1 MKPISIETTVVG
13 IPAIVNVTYYH
24 HQKPNRRADN
34 DYDYYGYE
42 EMEYEVCDRRGR
54 IAPWL
59 AKKIDKNADEE
70 IRQTI
75 INYFEEE

>member
-1 MKPISIETTVVG
+1 
-13 IPAIVNVTYYH
+13 
-24 HQKPNRRADN
+24 
-34 DYDYYGYE
+34 
-42 EMEYEVCDRRGR
+42 MEYEVCDRRGR